1 MPTLHLEAKKLS
13 QKKPKSQAKFL
24 MPQGIASRRTSV
36 LVAAHQFAAAQRLG
50 TTALMAGYN
59 HSQEYL
65 GQNLGLGSLVRQ
77 AFARCTLYVSARVR
91 KNTLC
96 TIKNLKIFKF

>member
-13 QKKPKSQAKFL
+13 QKKPSKIM

-36 LVAAHQFAAAQRLG
+36 LVVAHQFAAAQRLG

-65 GQNLGLGSLVRQ
+65 GQNLGLGPLVQQ
-77 AFARCTLYVSARVR
+77 AFTRCTLYVSARVR
-91 KNTLC
+91 KNALC

>member
-1 MPTLHLEAKKLS
+1 MPTLHLEAKELS

-65 GQNLGLGSLVRQ
+65 GQNLGLGPLVRQ
-77 AFARCTLYVSARVR
+77 AFARYTLYVQPGKEKTHFVQ
-91 KNTLC
+91 
-96 TIKNLKIFKF
+96 LKI